1 MAARIEGRHSIDGA
15 KFAVFEGMPVQGD
28 LAAGWTWCPSGLAGR
43 LNGRDTA
50 MNEWERL
57 QQAALSGRATRREF
71 LRGAAALGITTA
83 LTSGIMVKAGYA
95 DEPKKG
101 GTLRLGMEGGSP
113 SDSLDP
119 RTYADSVMIAA
130 SLAVMNCLVEFD
142 TAGNPTG
149 ELFESWD
156 VKPGAAE
163 WVFNVRQ
170 GIKFS
175 NGKTLDAEDCIYSIQ
190 IHRGETKSPAKGIL
204 EQIKEIK
211 ALSPTQVG
219 ITLSSGNA
227 DFPVILGDYHIVVV
241 PKDFTDWQKPIGTGA
256 YTLESFEPGVR
267 LVFKNRG
274 DYWKPGRGNFDTV
287 ELRNIQDVAARTA
300 ALQSGEVDAVNRL
313 DARTVNL
320 LMKDPNLNVV
330 RTKGTGNRFCFV
342 TRVTD
347 KPYDNKDLRTALK
360 YGIDREKIIESVY
373 NGYAVPG
380 NDHNLDALNPF
391 YNTEMPQRKY
401 DPDKAAFYFKK
412 SGLGNVAM
420 ELQTSE
426 GAWGSAVDCAS
437 LYQQALKKAGI
448 NLDVKKVSADGY
460 WDNVWLKVP
469 FCAVYWGRRMSADQA
484 FTQVFGDASDWND
497 TNWKVPEFQK
507 LIKDARVE
515 TDQAKRKELYWKA
528 QEMIADDGGFICFA
542 ITDYLDGYSKKV
554 MGNQPHA
561 RYDLNDNRIA
571 EKGWFA

>member
-1 MAARIEGRHSIDGA
+1 
-15 KFAVFEGMPVQGD
+15 
-28 LAAGWTWCPSGLAGR
+28 
-43 LNGRDTA
+43 
-50 MNEWERL
+50 MNQWELL
-57 QQAALSGRATRREF
+57 QQAALSGRASRREF
-71 LRGAAALGITTA
+71 LRGAAALGISTA
-83 LTSGIMVKAGYA
+83 LASGIMVKAGWA
-95 DEPKKG
+95 AEPKKG

-119 RTYADSVMIAA
+119 RTYADSVMIGA
-130 SLAVMNCLVEFD
+130 SLACMNCLIEFD
-142 TAGNPTG
+142 STGNPTG
-149 ELFESWD
+149 ELFESWE
-156 VKPGAAE
+156 VKPGAVE

-175 NGKTLDAEDCIYSIQ
+175 NGKALDAEDCIYSIQ

-204 EQIKEIK
+204 EQIQEIK

-219 ITLSSGNA
+219 ITLSAGNA
-227 DFPVILGDYHIVVV
+227 DFPVILGDYHLVVV

-274 DYWKPGRGNFDTV
+274 DYWKPGRGNFDTF

-300 ALQSGEVDAVNRL
+300 ALQSGEIDGANRM
-313 DARTVNL
+313 DARTVKL
-320 LMKDPNLNVV
+320 LMQDPNLNIV
-330 RTKGTGNRFCFV
+330 RTKGTGNRFAFV
-342 TRVTD
+342 ARVTD
-347 KPYDNKDLRTALK
+347 DPYTSKDLRTALK
-360 YGIDREKIIESVY
+360 YAIDREKIIEQVY
-373 NGYAVPG
+373 GGFAVPG

-391 YNTEMPQRKY
+391 YNTKMPQAKY
-401 DPDKAAFYFKK
+401 DPDKAAFHFKK
-412 SGLGNVAM
+412 AGVNVPI

-437 LYQQALKKAGI
+437 LFQESAKKAGI
-448 NLDVKKVSADGY
+448 PLDVKKVSADGY

-469 FCAVYWGRRMSADQA
+469 FCAVYWGRRLSADQS
-484 FTQVFGDASDWND
+484 FTQVFGENSDWND

-507 LIKDARVE
+507 TIKDARVE
-515 TDQAKRKELYWKA
+515 TDPEKRKELYWHA

-554 MGNQPHA
+554 MGNEPHA
-561 RYDLNDNRIA
+561 RYDMNDNRIA

>member
-1 MAARIEGRHSIDGA
+1 
-15 KFAVFEGMPVQGD
+15 
-28 LAAGWTWCPSGLAGR
+28 
-43 LNGRDTA
+43 
-50 MNEWERL
+50 MNQWELL
-57 QQAALSGRATRREF
+57 QQAALSGRASRREF
-71 LRGAAALGITTA
+71 LRGAAALGISTA
-83 LTSGIMVKAGYA
+83 LASGIMVKAGWA
-95 DEPKKG
+95 AEPKKG
-101 GTLRLGMEGGSP
+101 GTLKLGMEGGSP

-130 SLAVMNCLVEFD
+130 SLACMNCLIEFD
-142 TAGNPTG
+142 AAGNPTG

-170 GIKFS
+170 GVKFS
-175 NGKTLDAEDCIYSIQ
+175 NGKALDAEDCIYSIQ

-211 ALSPTQVG
+211 AISPTQVG

-227 DFPVILGDYHIVVV
+227 DFPVILGDYHLVVV

-256 YTLESFEPGVR
+256 FTLESFEPGVR

-274 DYWKPGRGNFDTV
+274 DYWKPGRGNFDTF

-300 ALQSGEVDAVNRL
+300 ALQSGEIDGANRM
-313 DARTVNL
+313 DARTVKL
-320 LMKDPNLNVV
+320 LMQDPNLNIV

-342 TRVTD
+342 ARVTD
-347 KPYDNKDLRTALK
+347 DPYTNKDLRTALK
-360 YGIDREKIIESVY
+360 YGIDRDKIIEQVY
-373 NGYAVPG
+373 GGFAVPG

-391 YNTEMPQRKY
+391 YNTKMPQIKY
-401 DPDKAAFYFKK
+401 DPDKAAHFFKK
-412 SGLGNVAM
+412 AGVTKPI

-426 GAWGSAVDCAS
+426 GAWGSAVDCAQ
-437 LYQQALKKAGI
+437 LYQEAAKKAGI
-448 NLDVKKVSADGY
+448 NLDVKKVSGDGY

-484 FTQVFGDASDWND
+484 FTQVFGEASDWND

-515 TDQAKRKELYWKA
+515 TDQEKRKELYWHA

-554 MGNQPHA
+554 MGNEPHA
-561 RYDLNDNRIA
+561 RYDMNDNRIA